1 MIPEDDGRFSSR
13 ERLRWAAGAAA
24 LALAPASNA
33 ASSDKYPRNLTQAD
47 IDRWMTELSN
57 WGRWGKDDQAGTVN
71 LITPAKRRQA
81 AALIRE
87 GISVSMSLDA
97 DIPPKGSP
105 EAEGPSPPPPA
116 TPNTGGR
123 GNGRGNAPRY
133 TWTHTMRS
141 NGLNMRGP
149 SGYAVDSISVSF
161 HGNNTTHFDALSHF
175 IYNGHIYNGFPASEI
190 IGWGAEKNDVMPFR
204 DGLVTRGVLIDWPR
218 FRSVPYMADD
228 EAIYAEDLDAWE
240 KKTGMKIE
248 SGDCVLLRTGRWKR
262 VADKGPLNLNV
273 AAPGLYASAGR
284 WLKDRDIALLGSDV
298 VQDVR
303 PSRVE
308 GVNQPIHQLFLVAMG
323 TPLFDNC
330 DLEAAAEQAARLKRA
345 TFCMSVAPLRI
356 PGATG
361 SPFNPLAIF

>member
-1 MIPEDDGRFSSR
+1 MTSGDGGRFSAR
-13 ERLRWAAGAAA
+13 ERLRWMAGAAA
-24 LALAPASNA
+24 LATARDGAA
-33 ASSDKYPRNLTQAD
+33 ASSDRYPRNLTQAD
-47 IDRWMTELSN
+47 IERWMTELSN
-57 WGRWGKDDQAGTVN
+57 WGRWGKEDQAGTVN
-71 LITPAKRRQA
+71 LITPAKRKQA
-81 AALIRE
+81 AALIKE

-105 EAEGPSPPPPA
+105 EAEAPPTAA
-116 TPNTGGR
+116 TPDAAGR
-123 GNGRGNAPRY
+123 GNGRGNGPRY

-190 IGWGAEKNDVMPFR
+190 TGWGAEKNDVMPFK

-218 FRSVPYMADD
+218 FQNVPYMGDD

-240 KKTGMKIE
+240 KKTGVKIE

-262 VADKGPLNLNV
+262 VAEKGPLNLNV

-303 PSRVE
+303 PSRID
-308 GVNQPIHQLFLVAMG
+308 GVNQPIHQMFLVAVG

-330 DLEAAAEQAARLKRA
+330 DLEAAAEQAARLKRS
-345 TFCMSVAPLRI
+345 TFCMTVAPLRV

>member
-1 MIPEDDGRFSSR
+1 MSEFTARDRI
-13 ERLRWAAGAAA
+13 RLLGAAA
-24 LALAPASNA
+24 
-33 ASSDKYPRNLTQAD
+33 ASSMMLSAAAPEERYPRNLTKDD

-57 WGRWGKDDQAGTVN
+57 WNRWGKDDQMGTVN
-71 LITPAKRRQA
+71 LITNAKRKQA
-81 AALIRE
+81 AGLVTE

-97 DIPPKGSP
+97 DIAPKGSP
-105 EAEGPSPPPPA
+105 EAENPPPPPQPA
-116 TPNTGGR
+116 PDGGR
-123 GNGRGNAPRY
+123 GRGSFPRY
-133 TWTHTMRS
+133 TWQHVMRS
-141 NGLNMRGP
+141 TGLNMRGP
-149 SGYAVDSISVSF
+149 SGYAVDTISVNY

-175 IYNGHIYNGFPASEI
+175 IFNGHIYNGFPASVI
-190 IGWGAEKNDVMPFR
+190 TGWGAEKDDVVAFK

-218 FRSVPYMADD
+218 FKNVPYMGDD
-228 EAIYAEDLDAWE
+228 EAIYAQDLAEWE
-240 KKTGMKIE
+240 KKTGVKIE

-262 VADKGPLNLNV
+262 VKEKGPLDLNRQ
-273 AAPGLYASAGR
+273 APGLYASAGR

-308 GVNQPIHQLFLVAMG
+308 GVNQPIHQIFLVAVG

-330 DLEAAAEQAARLKRA
+330 DLEAAADVAARLNRS
-345 TFCMSVAPLRI
+345 TFMMTVGPLRV